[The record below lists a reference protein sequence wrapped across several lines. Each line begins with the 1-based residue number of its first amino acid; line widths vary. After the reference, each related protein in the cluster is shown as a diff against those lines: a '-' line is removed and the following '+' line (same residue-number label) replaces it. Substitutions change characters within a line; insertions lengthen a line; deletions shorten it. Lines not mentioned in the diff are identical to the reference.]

1 MSLIN
6 TNVSRTPHGLLGGSL
21 PFKIL
26 GQFHVEMRKE
36 PKLPVFFIFYL
47 RRPNPE
53 VLPEP
58 RRSASLHLRA
68 FS

>member
-36 PKLPVFFIFYL
+36 PKLPVFLYL
-47 RRPNPE
+47 
-53 VLPEP
+53 L
-58 RRSASLHLRA
+58 SSKTK
-68 FS
+68 S